1 MLWHCL
7 LGKIEVSARGDG
19 QSIISFLA
27 LTVADLATFAG
38 ITDDPRL
45 DTFHLR
51 VGRRDSH
58 SADG

>member
-19 QSIISFLA
+19 HSISCLA
-27 LTVADLATFAG
+27 LMVADLATFAG

-45 DTFHLR
+45 DTFLLR
-51 VGRRDSH
+51 VDRRDTH